1 MVPLIKGNVKD
12 LLLKAVP
19 ENFFSEAT
27 TFSSIL
33 FFLSYLLNCCL
44 WDPKYLLNQLNQLTK
59 FPSIRVPS
67 AFRYPVTAFWEGWI
81 PFETEAIVFCRQIL
95 SRIFWDSLRCY
106 CSVPEK
112 LPAYE
117 LQGIHSCPNEKVFSK
132 LYFSFFLPSLSFMRP
147 WITHAL
153 KELWMN

>member
-33 FFLSYLLNCCL
+33 FFYLLNCCL

-132 LYFSFFLPSLSFMRP
+132 LYFILFTLSFFYETLNHSRS
-147 WITHAL
+147 
-153 KELWMN
+153 

>member
-19 ENFFSEAT
+19 ENFFFWSNH
-27 TFSSIL
+27 L
-33 FFLSYLLNCCL
+33 FLDFVFLSYLLNCCL

-95 SRIFWDSLRCY
+95 NRIFWDSLRC

-112 LPAYE
+112 LPAYV

-153 KELWMN
+153 EELWMN

>member
-33 FFLSYLLNCCL
+33 FFYLLNCCL

-95 SRIFWDSLRCY
+95 SRIFWDSLCCY

-132 LYFSFFLPSLSFMRP
+132 LYFILFTLSFFYETLNHSRS
-147 WITHAL
+147 
-153 KELWMN
+153 